1 MDSWLCEVE
10 AVIGWEA
17 MSDKALMGSLL
28 ACRLEEG
35 VGLRFFDTLLG

>member
-1 MDSWLCEVE
+1 MDSWLCCEVE

-17 MSDKALMGSLL
+17 MSDNALMGSLL

-35 VGLRFFDTLLG
+35 VGLFFDTLLG